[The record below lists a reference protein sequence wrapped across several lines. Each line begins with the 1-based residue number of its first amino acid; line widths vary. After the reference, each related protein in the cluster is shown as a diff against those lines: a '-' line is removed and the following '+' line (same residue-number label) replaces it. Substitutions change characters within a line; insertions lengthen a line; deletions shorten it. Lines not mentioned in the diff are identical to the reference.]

1 MTGNG
6 QRWGLLLFG
15 LYGAQVVS
23 VGGFIALAAAGRVP
37 VAAAVV
43 IGVVV
48 GASFVVPEL
57 LGPLPLVAAGVAAVW
72 AVVALAQLLG

>member
-6 QRWGLLLFG
+6 QRPGLLTFG

-23 VGGFIALAAAGRVP
+23 IGGFMALAAAGLVP

-43 IGVVV
+43 IGLVF

-57 LGPLPLVAAGVAAVW
+57 MGPLPFVAAGVAAVW
-72 AVVALAQLLG
+72 ALVALAQLLG